1 MQKEIFVENET
12 IANKVTSR
20 LRDDII
26 SKKIGIG
33 SRITIKDISGMYG
46 VSETPVRE
54 AFRTLE
60 GENLLEIQP
69 YKGATVLCVDE
80 TFVRETYEILG
91 ALECLIYETALDNLD
106 DALLGRMREINGQIR
121 RLTED
126 GDPHGYTDL
135 NTLFH
140 NEAMRLGNN
149 KKAYDYYQYL
159 HKLIYTLRR
168 NYCPDAARICAAA
181 DQHEELIEALAAKD
195 PARIHTVTCRH
206 LHDACCNLLEIMNVV
221 ETK

>member
-20 LRDDII
+20 LREDII

-33 SRITIKDISGMYG
+33 SRITIKDISSMYG

-60 GENLLEIQP
+60 GENLLEILP

-80 TFVRETYEILG
+80 TFVRESYEILG
-91 ALECLIYETALDNLD
+91 ALEGLIYETALPELD
-106 DALLGRMREINGQIR
+106 DAKLGRIREINQQIR
-121 RLTED
+121 RLIEE
-126 GDPHGYTDL
+126 GDPANYTDL

-140 NEAMRLGNN
+140 DEIMRYGKN

-159 HKLIYTLRR
+159 HKLIYTLRH
-168 NYCPDAARICAAA
+168 NYHPDIARIRCAA
-181 DQHEELIEALAAKD
+181 DQHDELIDSLAAKD
-195 PARIHTVTCRH
+195 PARIHAITTRH
-206 LHDACCNLLEIMNVV
+206 LKDACNNLLKIMNVS

>member
-1 MQKEIFVENET
+1 MQKNIFVENET
-12 IANKVTSR
+12 IANKVTNC

-33 SRITIKDISGMYG
+33 SRITIKDISNMYG

-60 GENLLEIQP
+60 GENLLEILP

-80 TFVRETYEILG
+80 TFVRETYEILS
-91 ALECLIYETALDNLD
+91 ALEDLIYETALPALNDEILD
-106 DALLGRMREINGQIR
+106 RIREINLQIR
-121 RLTED
+121 NLTETGNLD
-126 GDPHGYTDL
+126 GYTDL

-140 NEAMRLGNN
+140 HEIMRYGNN

-168 NYCPDAARICAAA
+168 NYCPDIARIRCAA
-181 DQHEELIEALAAKD
+181 DQHDELIQSLEAKD
-195 PARIHTVTCRH
+195 LAWIHKITTRH
-206 LHDACCNLLEIMNVV
+206 MRDACRNLIEIMNVV